1 MRQQHKHLSVDTGL
15 NWPVPPRFEHRPG
28 GEGGAPE
35 PCLVVFI
42 DGRTE
47 PGALLGLSL
56 DAGTV
61 EFQPRKSDSKKVH
74 LRLNTIKSLNL
85 THSVA
90 MSRSPASRDAVPRG
104 APVGPERQKFTLVFR
119 DGEKLSGETM
129 GYVKEPGGLFLY
141 MANADDKV
149 TRLFAPFT
157 SVKSYQVGEQIGR
170 MLIDDSKVTEQDVEA
185 GLERQCQLRAM
196 RLGEYLLASQIV
208 TGEELDVALKR
219 QKTASGLKLG
229 EALIQS
235 NLVTQDQ
242 IDQALQK
249 QHSDRN
255 RPLGDIL
262 VEMGIVDRETV
273 KRALANQLGIPYV
286 SLRKFNFDSKV
297 VDLIDGKTARKHL
310 AVPISRSGDT
320 LVVAME
326 DPIKRETRQ
335 LLGVL
340 TGLKIEPAM
349 AAEEDI
355 HAALDR
361 IYGSALSEDKVA
373 DLASELVLDASQ
385 KEVDEIQVTESD
397 NTLVRLVNRLIV
409 DAYEQR
415 VSDIHIE
422 TYPGKANTQVR
433 FRKDGTLVHYLEV
446 PSAYRNAL
454 VSRIKIMCQLDIAE
468 KRKPQDGKIDFQRY
482 GSAKVELRV
491 VTIPTAGGL
500 EDIVLRVLAA
510 SKPIPIGGLGLHP
523 DSLAGLQKIAARPY
537 GLFLVCGPTGSG
549 KTTTLHSVLGH
560 INVPGRKIWTAEDPI
575 EITQQGLR
583 QVQVNARIG
592 WTFAAAMRSFLR
604 ADPDVIMLGEMRDA
618 ETAKVAIEGSLT
630 GHLVLSTL
638 HTNSAVESVVR
649 LLDLGA
655 EPFNFADALLG
666 VLAQRLA
673 KRLCA
678 ECRQARTASSDEMRE
693 LLEEYCL
700 DTALDRDAVLRQ
712 WNGGYA
718 NAGGE
723 FTLYAASGCEACN
736 KTGYRGRIG
745 LHELFVGS
753 PATKRLIQARA
764 TVAEL
769 QAAATAEGMRT
780 LKQDGIEKI
789 LQGHTDIHQIRSVC
803 G

>member
-1 MRQQHKHLSVDTGL
+1 MSQQRKLLSLDAGL
-15 NWPVPPRFEHRPG
+15 NWPVPPRFELQSS
-28 GEGGAPE
+28 GEGRAPE
-35 PCLVVFI
+35 PCLVAFI

-47 PGALLGLSL
+47 PGALLGWSL
-56 DAGTV
+56 EAGTV
-61 EFQPRKSDSKKVH
+61 EFQSRKSDTM
-74 LRLNTIKSLNL
+74 LRVSLNDIKSLKL
-85 THSVA
+85 TRSVA
-90 MSRSPASRDAVPRG
+90 MNGSAD
-104 APVGPERQKFTLVFR
+104 RQKFTLVFK

-141 MANADDKV
+141 LANADDKV

-157 SVKSYQVGEQIGR
+157 AVQSYQVGEPIGR
-170 MLIDDSKVTEQDVEA
+170 LLVDERKVTERDIEA
-185 GLERQCQLRAM
+185 GLEKQRQLRSM
-196 RLGEYLLASQIV
+196 RLGDYLLANQIV
-208 TGEELDVALKR
+208 TGEELNAALKR

-235 NLVTQDQ
+235 ELVTQDQ

-249 QHSDRN
+249 QRSDHK

-262 VEMGIVDRETV
+262 VELGIVERETV

-286 SLRKFNFDSKV
+286 SLRKFDVDPKV
-297 VDLIDGKTARKHL
+297 ADLIDRKVARKHL
-310 AVPISRSGDT
+310 AVPISRSGNA

-326 DPIKRETRQ
+326 DPGKWETRQ

-373 DLASELVLDASQ
+373 DLASELVQEASQ
-385 KEVDEIQVTESD
+385 KELEEIQVAESD
-397 NTLVRLVNRLIV
+397 STLVRLVNRLIV

-422 TYPGKANTQVR
+422 TNPGKANTQVR
-433 FRKDGTLVHYLEV
+433 FRKDGTLFDYLEI
-446 PSAYRNAL
+446 PSVYRNAL
-454 VSRIKIMCQLDIAE
+454 VSRIKIMCNLDIAE
-468 KRKPQDGKIDFQRY
+468 KRKPQDGKIDFQRF
-482 GSAKVELRV
+482 GPAKVELRV
-491 VTIPTAGGL
+491 AAVPTVNGL

-510 SKPIPIGGLGLHP
+510 SKPIPIGSLGLRP
-523 DSLAGLQKIAARPY
+523 ESLAKLKRIAARPY
-537 GLFLVCGPTGSG
+537 GLILVCGPTGSG
-549 KTTTLHSVLGH
+549 KTTTLHSVLRH
-560 INVPGRKIWTAEDPI
+560 LNVRGRKIWTAEDPI
-575 EITQQGLR
+575 EITQKGLR

-604 ADPDVIMLGEMRDA
+604 ADPDAIMLGEMRDA

-630 GHLVLSTL
+630 GHLVMSTL
-638 HTNSAVESVVR
+638 HTNSATESVVR

-678 ECRQARTASSDEMRE
+678 DCRQARAASSDQIRE
-693 LLEEYCL
+693 LLDEYCL
-700 DTALDRDAVLRQ
+700 DTALDRDAVLQQ
-712 WNGGYA
+712 WQGGYA
-718 NAGGE
+718 NAKGE

-753 PATKRLIQARA
+753 PATKKLIQMRA

-769 QAAATAEGMRT
+769 QAMAAAEGMRT

-789 LQGHTDIHQIRSVC
+789 LQGHTDLPQVRSVC